1 MEILLLSEVR
11 EMQANY
17 IQVPYTS
24 QPITYHKGK
33 VKRVRHAKRK
43 DVPEFYRKD
52 RFIVR
57 LIKLIRKGF

>member
-1 MEILLLSEVR
+1 
-11 EMQANY
+11 MQANY